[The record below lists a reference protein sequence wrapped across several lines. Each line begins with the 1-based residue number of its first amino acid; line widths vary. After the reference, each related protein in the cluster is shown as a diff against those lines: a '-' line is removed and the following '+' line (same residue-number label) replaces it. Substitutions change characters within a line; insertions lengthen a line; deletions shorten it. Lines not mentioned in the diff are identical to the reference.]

1 MPTSHLEKSLQRDV
15 DRLRT
20 KVAEMC
26 GLAEKALRDCVT
38 AVVENN
44 RQLAYAVILRDD
56 FIDEQEKELDRLC
69 LEFLVRQQPVAAV
82 LRLAYSTIKINQELE
97 QVGDYA
103 ENIARQSLKL
113 GALPSQV
120 SQERFVELADL
131 SITML
136 HDAIQAF
143 VRQDPEAARATMAV
157 EETVDVLKSS
167 LNTDIVELYRE
178 ERLPFEALR
187 PLTTIA
193 RRLER
198 VSDRARNICL
208 EVLYVC
214 TGEYAKHEGSDVFR
228 VLFVDRHNAC
238 RSQMAEAIAGG
249 LQQPHFIFAS
259 AGLDPQALDPQ
270 AVSFMHEKGHD
281 ISRMT
286 PKGIFQVPHLDHYQV
301 IVGLD
306 PEVKRAFP
314 RLPRKVIFLDW
325 STPDPAQVD
334 GGSEQV
340 RAAFEETY
348 QFLDNH
354 VRDLVE
360 AILGIKVNS
369 R

>member
-1 MPTSHLEKSLQRDV
+1 MPHTHLEKSLQRDV

-26 GLAEKALRDCVT
+26 AMAENALRDCVK
-38 AVVENN
+38 ALVENN
-44 RQLAYAVILRDD
+44 RQLAYGVILRDD
-56 FIDEQEKELDRLC
+56 LIDEKEKELDRLC
-69 LEFLVRQQPVAAV
+69 LEFLVRQQPVAGL

-113 GALPSQV
+113 GELPPEVQR
-120 SQERFVELADL
+120 ERFVEIADL

-143 VRQDPEAARATMAV
+143 LRQDAELARKIMTV

-167 LNTDIVELYRE
+167 LNTDVVELFRE
-178 ERLPFEALR
+178 DKIPFESLR

-208 EVLYVC
+208 EVLYMC
-214 TGEYAKHEGSDVFR
+214 TGEYSKHEGSEVFR

-238 RSQMAEAIAGG
+238 RSLMAEAIANS
-249 LQQPHFIFAS
+249 LNQPNFIFSS
-259 AGLDPQALDPQ
+259 AGLYPKMVDPQT
-270 AVSFMHEKGHD
+270 VSFMAEKGCNL
-281 ISRMT
+281 SLVV

-301 IVGLD
+301 VIGLD
-306 PEVKRAFP
+306 PEVQRAFP
-314 RLPRKVIFLDW
+314 RLPRKVVFLDW
-325 STPDPAQVD
+325 SIADPSTAEGTP
-334 GGSEQV
+334 EQV
-340 RAAFEETY
+340 RAAFDSTY
-348 QFLDNH
+348 RFIDGH
-354 VRDLVE
+354 IRDLVE
-360 AILGIKVNS
+360 AILGTKVNAT
-369 R
+369 